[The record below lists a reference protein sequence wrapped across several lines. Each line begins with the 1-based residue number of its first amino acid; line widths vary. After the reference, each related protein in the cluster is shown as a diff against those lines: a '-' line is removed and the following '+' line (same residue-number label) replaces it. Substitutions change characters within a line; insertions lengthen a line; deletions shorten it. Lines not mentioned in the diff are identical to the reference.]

1 MNSVKLHSYKRNAP
15 DLMNKEHSKLS
26 GHPWVSLV
34 VLVTLMVFL
43 EVMSR
48 KLVHALSL
56 AGFEMNPII
65 ETAFGTMVG
74 IFYFFGVVPYVLGL
88 PHGRMSITRYLHTIG
103 LGRPDSVSNLAVVT
117 LPCIAILFS
126 SWLLAS
132 FIYNQLFLGGDLA
145 LFISQLMDTSRALPP
160 RNWSIVT
167 AIGSI
172 FEEVLLR
179 GIFLTML
186 LDRHTERESIGLSA
200 GAFGAIHIL
209 NLLNGPLTTE
219 LLAGVLAQ
227 ILWCTLYGLFYG
239 YLFIKT
245 RNLIP
250 CMVLHYVG
258 NGFISFWW
266 FTPNAPFPVYTILM
280 LVFYIG
286 LFPTISSIAW
296 VKHASRS
303 KLVNILD

>member
-1 MNSVKLHSYKRNAP
+1 
-15 DLMNKEHSKLS
+15 MNKEHSKLS

-43 EVMSR
+43 GIMSR

-65 ETAFGTMVG
+65 ETAFGLMVG

-88 PHGRMSITRYLHTIG
+88 PHGRKSIIRYLHTIG
-103 LGRPDSVSNLAVVT
+103 LRRPESVSNLAVVT

-172 FEEVLLR
+172 FEEILLR

-186 LDRHTERESIGLSA
+186 LDKYTERESIGLSA

-209 NLLNGPLTTE
+209 NLLNGPLNTE

-250 CMVLHYVG
+250 CMVMHYVG

-266 FTPNAPFPVYTILM
+266 FTPNASFPVYTILM

-286 LFPTISSIAW
+286 LFPTISSIVW

-303 KLVNILD
+303 KLVNMLD

>member
-1 MNSVKLHSYKRNAP
+1 MAAHAQRSTL
-15 DLMNKEHSKLS
+15 SK
-26 GHPWVSLV
+26 HPWVSLI
-34 VLVTLMVFL
+34 VLVILMV
-43 EVMSR
+43 S
-48 KLVHALSL
+48 SYL
-56 AGFEMNPII
+56 ASKIFIQRIEFAGYEINPII
-65 ETAFGTMVG
+65 ETAFGTIVG
-74 IFYFFGVVPYVLGL
+74 IILFFGIVPYVLGL
-88 PHGRMSITRYLHTIG
+88 PHERTSLSGYFSAIRLQ
-103 LGRPDSVSNLAVVT
+103 RPQSYYKLAVVT
-117 LPCIAILFS
+117 APCIAILFS

-132 FIYNQLFLGGDLA
+132 LIYNQLFLGGDLA
-145 LFISQLMDTSRALPP
+145 LFTRQLMDTSRSLPP
-160 RNWSIVT
+160 RNWSILT

-172 FEEVLLR
+172 WEEVLLR

-186 LDRHTERESIGLSA
+186 LDKHTERESIGLSA

-227 ILWCTLYGLFYG
+227 ILWCTFYGLFYG

-286 LFPTISSIAW
+286 IFPTISSIAW